1 MNTLN
6 KFAPPRKRKND
17 ERVRCCYHV
26 EFNSCDMVDKLL
38 LVGSVKMKGV
48 WMQFLK
54 WYAGF
59 DLDDLRETI
68 ARRFVFSVMFPAL
81 PKEWRPVIK
90 DIASTIGQL
99 IDEDVEIERFNAKNQ
114 NTPIVRLLGHSN
126 MVLPSSIQLS
136 PVIGGKVQVQKITY
150 VGLPNQCFKCRQIGH
165 MAKDCTW

>member
-1 MNTLN
+1 
-6 KFAPPRKRKND
+6 
-17 ERVRCCYHV
+17 
-26 EFNSCDMVDKLL
+26 MVDKLL

-81 PKEWRPVIK
+81 PKEWQSIIK
-90 DIASTIGQL
+90 DIASTLGQL

-126 MVLPSSIQLS
+126 MVLPSSIRLL
-136 PVIGGKVQVQKITY
+136 PLIGSKVRVQKITY
-150 VGLPNQCFKCRQIGH
+150 AGLPNQCFKCRQIGH

>member
-1 MNTLN
+1 MGGRPNRTELCHLLQARLQGELAQIIDIQFLG
-6 KFAPPRKRKND
+6 KG
-17 ERVRCCYHV
+17 CYHV
-26 EFNSCDMVDKLL
+26 EFNSYDMVDKFL

-68 ARRFVFSVMFPAL
+68 ARRFVFSVMFPVL

-90 DIASTIGQL
+90 DMASTIGQL
-99 IDEDVEIERFNAKNQ
+99 IDEDVEIERFNAKKQ

-126 MVLPSSIQLS
+126 MVLPSSIRL
-136 PVIGGKVQVQKITY
+136 PPLIGGKE
-150 VGLPNQCFKCRQIGH
+150 
-165 MAKDCTW
+165 

>member
-1 MNTLN
+1 
-6 KFAPPRKRKND
+6 
-17 ERVRCCYHV
+17 
-26 EFNSCDMVDKLL
+26 
-38 LVGSVKMKGV
+38 MKG
-48 WMQFLK
+48 
-54 WYAGF
+54 YAGF

-126 MVLPSSIQLS
+126 MVLPSSIRL
-136 PVIGGKVQVQKITY
+136 PPLLGGKVRVQKITY
-150 VGLPNQCFKCRQIGH
+150 AGLPNQCFKCRLKIVRGRMSHVGIVMKNLGKKGLPKERRIGL
-165 MAKDCTW
+165 W